1 MAEQIAYLGPKGTY
15 CSQAVEK
22 YLRRQGKKI
31 EAIPLNTITEV
42 IHSVNTCKYK
52 YGIVPMENTIEGSVS
67 ATLDK
72 LANKRNSLYIISEI
86 DISVKHQL
94 LALPNARLGEIK
106 EVISHTQAL
115 EQCRDFLFAKLPN
128 AKIMLAKSTAQAV
141 LKVKEKKQP
150 CRAAVGSR
158 EAARKYGLKILIR
171 DIADYK
177 DNVTRFVV
185 LSKEKEMIRD
195 KDAITAFVFSCKKDR
210 PGGLYEILGFLAKDK
225 INMTKIESRPSKVV
239 MGDYIFFI
247 DIAGNHYIQP
257 KVAQALRNIEKHSDY
272 FKLLGV
278 YQRKK

>member
-1 MAEQIAYLGPKGTY
+1 MSEQIAYLGPKGTY

-22 YLRRQGKKI
+22 YLRRQGRKI
-31 EAIPLNTITEV
+31 EAVPLNTISEV
-42 IHSVNTCKYK
+42 IHSVNTGKYK

-72 LANKRNSLYIISEI
+72 LANKRNFVFIIDEI

-94 LALPNARLGEIK
+94 LALPRARLAEIR
-106 EVISHTQAL
+106 EIISHTQAL
-115 EQCRDFLFAKLPN
+115 EQCRDFLFARLPG
-128 AKIMLAKSTAQAV
+128 AKILLAKSTAQAV
-141 LKVKEKKQP
+141 LNVKEKKQP
-150 CRAAVGSR
+150 CRAAIGSR
-158 EAARKYGLKILIR
+158 EAARKYGLKILVR

-185 LSKEKEMIRD
+185 LSKEKKMLRD

-210 PGGLYEILGFLAKDK
+210 PGGLYEILGFLAKAK
-225 INMTKIESRPSKVV
+225 INMTRIESRPSKVV
-239 MGDYIFFI
+239 MGDYVFFI
-247 DIAGNHYIQP
+247 DIAGNHYVQA
-257 KVAQALRNIEKHSDY
+257 KTAQALASIEKHSDY